1 MATTRRKAP
10 KKSIDELFRDGR
22 EIDKA
27 VKRAVARAIAENGT
41 RRAKRKRAKGR

>member
-1 MATTRRKAP
+1 MATTRGKAP

-27 VKRAVARAIAENGT
+27 VKRAVARAIAENGGRKPK
-41 RRAKRKRAKGR
+41 RRRSKGR